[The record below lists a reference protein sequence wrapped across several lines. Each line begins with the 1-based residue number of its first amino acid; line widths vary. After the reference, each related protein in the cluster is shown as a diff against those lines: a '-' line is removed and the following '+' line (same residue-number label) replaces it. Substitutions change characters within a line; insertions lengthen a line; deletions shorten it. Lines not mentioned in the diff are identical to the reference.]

1 VRGAPGEGAA
11 GGTYIGVEAPGSA
24 AVGVGVEALEGVAV
38 ALVALVAEEASVA
51 VVPED
56 VFDA

>member
-1 VRGAPGEGAA
+1 
-11 GGTYIGVEAPGSA
+11 
-24 AVGVGVEALEGVAV
+24 VEALEGVAV